1 MGINR
6 RYSGLAAVK
15 RLGLPAAGLVLG
27 LVLAEL
33 LARLMGPVVQGGDDL
48 HRCDRT
54 LGWTGHPNMSVVIET
69 DGYRHPVTWNS
80 NGMHDRERSPD
91 KPDGVFRILM
101 LGDSFVE
108 AQQVALPETS
118 RHILEETLN
127 ELAPPGRQV
136 EVMAGAIRG
145 WGPAQ
150 QLLYFR
156 TIGRAYRPDLVLV
169 LWLPAKDLTNVLPYD
184 RLTGANGTTC
194 YIPYFALCNGRFDPE
209 PWFPAPGF
217 KPAWQSCSGLE
228 KRLSSGLNAL
238 YHHSRLYQR
247 LEPLLAGRTGRVDY
261 ANPYVPWLPEAA
273 ARDPAL
279 QYAYRLTRAILEQ
292 LAAEAAAVGAATAVV
307 IVPFNVALY
316 SDVEATFQSSIR
328 QTIQAETGLAA
339 DTTLP
344 NRTFLALMQQA
355 GLPTLDLHPL
365 FVDYLRAGG
374 EPLYWPADPHWNLNG
389 NRVAAELMAR
399 WLVEQGLVPVGP
411 GK

>member
-6 RYSGLAAVK
+6 SYGK
-15 RLGLPAAGLVLG
+15 RLGLPVAGLVLG

-33 LARLMGPVVQGGDDL
+33 LARLLGPVTQGGDEL

-54 LGWTGHPNMSVVIET
+54 LGWTGHPNTAAVIET
-69 DGYRHPVTWNS
+69 DGYRHTVTWNS
-80 NGMHDRERSPD
+80 DGMHDREHSRD
-91 KPDGVFRILM
+91 KPDGAFRILV

-118 RHILEETLN
+118 RQVLEKILTG
-127 ELAPPGRQV
+127 LAPTGRPV
-136 EVMAGAIRG
+136 EVIGGAIRG

-156 TIGRAYRPDLVLV
+156 TIGRDYRPDLVLV
-169 LWLPAKDLTNVLPYD
+169 LWLPANDLTNVLPYD

-194 YIPYFALCNGRFDPE
+194 YIPYFAICDGRFDPE

-217 KPAWQSCSGLE
+217 KPTWQSCSGLE
-228 KRLSSGLNAL
+228 KWLSSGLSRL

-247 LEPLLAGRTGRVDY
+247 LEPLLAGRAGRVDY
-261 ANPYVPWLPEAA
+261 ANPYQPWLPAA
-273 ARDPAL
+273 APQDPAL
-279 QYAYRLTRAILEQ
+279 QYAYRLTGDILGQ
-292 LAAEAAAVGAATAVV
+292 LAAEAAGIGAATAVV

-316 SDVEATFQSSIR
+316 SDVEASFQSSIQ

-344 NRTFLALMQQA
+344 NRTFVALMQQR
-355 GLPTLDLHPL
+355 GLPVLDLHPL

-374 EPLYWPADPHWNLNG
+374 EPLYWPADPHWNING
-389 NRVAAELMAR
+389 NRAAAELIAR
-399 WLVEQGLVPVGP
+399 WLVEQELVPVAANQ
-411 GK
+411 